1 MKPKTEKKIAEI
13 RSQIVVDSADV
24 DRYVRHQ
31 NRKTDKK

>member
-1 MKPKTEKKIAEI
+1 MKPKTEKKIAEVRARI
-13 RSQIVVDSADV
+13 MVDSADV